1 MTRYAATVRDQY
13 QRPIP
18 GAQIYVYDTTGALVD
33 LTDDLGAPLV
43 NPVLSDDFG
52 GFYFNVPNGE
62 YSLTYVFEGR
72 TVFREEVLIDPA
84 PATSATAAAASAAA
98 AAASA
103 AMVLVG
109 KVATFAISSLPAPD
123 VPRIV
128 FVTDAANT
136 AGSGAGTLAYSDGS
150 QWLDLSG
157 ATLTPATLV
166 QRLPYGATAMW
177 LVDAYSAAPSPHIP
191 NAIATEAVSP
201 NLMRYPRRSFAAAKG
216 FYFHAT
222 ATAVDGGVSDP
233 YGGTE
238 ASTLVGT
245 GNWKMIPNNP
255 AGSFPAGEYTLC
267 VNAKRNTGSDQAFA
281 FTMDN
286 GATRS
291 AVKTATSA
299 WQRFT
304 YTFTL
309 GAPVGAVNFGLVSS
323 DGVAGADL
331 QIIDFEIF
339 AGAVDLG
346 LGANNAAGHAY
357 FGDSAY
363 QTQTYA
369 AGVKTNGY
377 ASVNLPLS
385 IANTAFT
392 FSALVNVTTAG
403 GFNGMLSELNSYG
416 PLTLH
421 SVIASQGFTD
431 VTASGFAF
439 RNDILADTS
448 IGSGAFSNIVFTPV
462 VDGKYRQFT
471 YTYSAGVLE
480 LWVNDVRMYRWEKTL
495 SAYSFYNLWLNTI
508 NAANPAA
515 HTLAGFTALWPRK
528 LTNAEVRNAFTLN
541 KERAAV
547 SSVTV
552 DSDTTDRILAIE
564 GDSISEGAITYP
576 GIYAGSF
583 DSPSIW
589 GSTWASSGS
598 TIANLNQRAAAVDGV
613 LPLNKNG
620 RKFILSL
627 LIGAND
633 LAGYASA
640 AQYITDLRAYCMAR
654 ATAGWIVSLGTI
666 LPLDGDATHNSR
678 RATVNADI
686 IANPT
691 LYGMTSGAA
700 IFNFAGDAI
709 MGPDNSR
716 SVNPSHWTDGTHPN
730 ATGQAVLET
739 IYRPVINAL

>member
-1 MTRYAATVRDQY
+1 MARFFATRARTGPAETPIPNSYLITGPTGPIGPAGDVSSAATRAALAAISASAGLTRYLTEAGREGMFVFDASNLSTFVTADPLQ
-13 QRPIP
+13 
-18 GAQIYVYDTTGALVD
+18 GVYVAPASAPTGAS
-33 LTDDLGAPLV
+33 GAWVRKPES
-43 NPVLSDDFG
+43 VLRS
-52 GFYFNVPNGE
+52 VTMATLP
-62 YSLTYVFEGR
+62 
-72 TVFREEVLIDPA
+72 DP
-84 PATSATAAAASAAA
+84 S
-98 AAASA
+98 
-103 AMVLVG
+103 
-109 KVATFAISSLPAPD
+109 

-128 FVTDAANT
+128 FVSDAANT
-136 AGSGAGTLAYSDGS
+136 AGSGAGTMAYSDGF

-166 QRLPYGATAMW
+166 QRLPYGATAVW
-177 LVDAYSAAPSPHIP
+177 LVDTYNAANPSIA

-255 AGSFPAGEYTLC
+255 QGSFPAVQYTLC
-267 VNAKRNTGSDQAFA
+267 VNAKRNTGSDQPFA

-291 AVKTATSA
+291 AVKTATSV